1 MGLLWSIVS
10 LPWAPVRGVIWVSE
24 VIQEQVEQQLRNPA
38 SVRRELEQIEEDAA
52 AGRITEEERARAQQ
66 AVLDRMM
73 RPPGM

>member
-38 SVRRELEQIEEDAA
+38 SVRRELEQIEADAA
-52 AGRITEEERARAQQ
+52 AGRITEEERDRAQQ
-66 AVLDRMM
+66 EVLDRMI

>member
-38 SVRRELEQIEEDAA
+38 SVRRELEQIEADAA
-52 AGRITEEERARAQQ
+52 AGRITEEERDQAQQ
-66 AVLDRMM
+66 AVLDRMI